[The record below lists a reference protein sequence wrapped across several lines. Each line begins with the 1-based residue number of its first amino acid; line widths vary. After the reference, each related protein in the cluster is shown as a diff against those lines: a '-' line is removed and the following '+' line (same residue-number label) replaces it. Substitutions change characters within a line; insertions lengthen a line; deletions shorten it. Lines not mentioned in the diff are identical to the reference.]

1 MRYYLSIVGADF
13 ITLSHF
19 LTISSPFTV
28 MSFISPNPRPIMYN
42 ICNEILHLYV

>member
-1 MRYYLSIVGADF
+1 MRYYISFVGADF

-42 ICNEILHLYV
+42 IWNEILQYFV